1 MTTVPRGRHDPV
13 PGCAY
18 HQAQKCNRLTAKE
31 GVDRQAQ
38 GGRCSCRRRTP
49 EVAGLI
55 GAGAPR
61 GDRRA
66 TRGPHE
72 GERVLRTGVWPG
84 RRVRGGDRPGLRP
97 RSGSGERRL
106 GRPPAPR
113 APPGTYHLGD
123 LEAAERATQVVEV
136 AAQAGQPAALA
147 HRLGGRLVRAAG
159 ARDHGGARG
168 LTLEAVQLLAAPH
181 AAAWPG
187 PPRAAGAGSW
197 RSQRGHRIPAAASR
211 LTARRPP
218 RRRLLSA
225 RRPAAAAAQS
235 AGARLPSPRQRKGR
249 EAGTGGEGRSWGPAR
264 RAGSGRSKRPPAGR
278 SEALRCSGDA
288 GWLPAR
294 PGLGGGAGRGGAGR
308 GAVSSGP
315 APHLSARW
323 GPAPRLR
330 ARRSC
335 FERGHRE
342 EQGLRRG

>member
-1 MTTVPRGRHDPV
+1 MGP
-13 PGCAY
+13 
-18 HQAQKCNRLTAKE
+18 
-31 GVDRQAQ
+31 
-38 GGRCSCRRRTP
+38 
-49 EVAGLI
+49 
-55 GAGAPR
+55 GAPR

-66 TRGPHE
+66 ARGPHE

-106 GRPPAPR
+106 GRPPAPG

-123 LEAAERATQVVEV
+123 LEAAECAAQVVEV

-147 HRLGGRLVRAAG
+147 HRLGGGLVRAAG

-197 RSQRGHRIPAAASR
+197 RSQRGHRIAAAASR
-211 LTARRPP
+211 LTARGPP
-218 RRRLLSA
+218 HRRL
-225 RRPAAAAAQS
+225 AAAAAQS
-235 AGARLPSPRQRKGR
+235 AGARLPSPRLRKGR

-264 RAGSGRSKRPPAGR
+264 RAGSGRSKRPPASR

-294 PGLGGGAGRGGAGR
+294 PGLGGGAGRGGAR
-308 GAVSSGP
+308 SSL
-315 APHLSARW
+315 APPLT
-323 GPAPRLR
+323 
-330 ARRSC
+330 
-335 FERGHRE
+335 
-342 EQGLRRG
+342 